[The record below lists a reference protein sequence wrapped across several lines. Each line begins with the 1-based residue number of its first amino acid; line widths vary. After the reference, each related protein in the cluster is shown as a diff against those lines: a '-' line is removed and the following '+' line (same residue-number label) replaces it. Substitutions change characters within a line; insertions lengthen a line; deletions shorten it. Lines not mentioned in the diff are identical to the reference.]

1 MSEPVNSKVEA
12 SEQPLHHLEAESH
25 ACSNIVHEPLPPAQW
40 LGFDQTPLTL
50 VESRYYTQVLIETS
64 VAALLFITLLTSFL
78 IIGAEMPL
86 HIIAIIVPALVLI
99 AATITWLRVS
109 HAKSIAYG
117 VCEHELLMQKGIIW
131 FKRISL
137 PYTRLQHISLSQGPI
152 ERKFNLRTLKCFS
165 AGSGSA
171 EIELPGLE
179 SKAAEKLRQ
188 HLLTMASRASQKGI
202 AEAESAAPLQQ
213 TPEVEALNLEEITTD
228 TQVDSDN
235 QVENDAKR

>member
-12 SEQPLHHLEAESH
+12 SEQPVHHLEAESY
-25 ACSNIVHEPLPPAQW
+25 ACNIDHEPLSPAQW
-40 LGFDQTPLTL
+40 QGFDQTPLTL
-50 VESRYYTQVLIETS
+50 VEGRYYTQVLIETS

-78 IIGAEMPL
+78 IIGAEMPT
-86 HIIAIIVPALVLI
+86 HIIAIIVPGLVLI
-99 AATITWLRVS
+99 AATIIWLRVS
-109 HAKSIAYG
+109 HVKSIAYG

-188 HLLTMASRASQKGI
+188 HLLTMASKASQKGI
-202 AEAESAAPLQQ
+202 EETEITAPLSQ
-213 TPEVEALNLEEITTD
+213 TAPSLEELATD
-228 TQVDSDN
+228 TRVDSDN